1 MNKET
6 HKVLTKCANCVII
19 KLERLERCDMGKVGI
34 IKEFDKLGRLVIP
47 KDLRERY
54 AMDNKVEI
62 VATEQGILLKSPEYK
77 LVKREEGD

>member
-6 HKVLTKCANCVII
+6 RKVLTKCANCVII
-19 KLERLERCDMGKVGI
+19 KPERLERCDMGKVGI

>member
-1 MNKET
+1 
-6 HKVLTKCANCVII
+6 
-19 KLERLERCDMGKVGI
+19 MGKVGI

-62 VATEQGILLKSPEYK
+62 IATEQGILLKSPEYK